1 MSAGHNTNYEKLTNA
16 NQRMINVLF
25 VCLGNICRSPVG
37 EGIFRM
43 LVKQR
48 GVDEQIRCDSAGTAS
63 YHIGEL
69 PDRRT
74 RENALEHGLTL
85 SHRARR
91 MTGEDLAQFDYF
103 VAMDE
108 VNFEAIE
115 KLSLRSVGV
124 INEDNTFLLREF
136 DLAVSDQPNVPDPYY
151 EDAAAFEEVYQIV
164 FRCCQ
169 QLLVYIAQQHSL
181 TLTTG
186 SPSTEIQ
193 P

>member
-1 MSAGHNTNYEKLTNA
+1 
-16 NQRMINVLF
+16 MINVLF
-25 VCLGNICRSPVG
+25 VCLGNICRSPIA
-37 EGIFRM
+37 EGVFRAII
-43 LVKQR
+43 KQQ
-48 GVDEQIRCDSAGTAS
+48 GLDGQITCDSAGTAS

-85 SHRARR
+85 THRARR

-108 VNFEAIE
+108 ANFEAIE

-124 INEDNTFLLREF
+124 VNEDNTFLLREF
-136 DLAVSDQPNVPDPYY
+136 DPDVSDQPNVPDPYY
-151 EDAAAFEEVYQIV
+151 EDATAFENVYQIV

-169 QLLVYIAQQHSL
+169 QLLIYIAQQRSL
-181 TLTTG
+181 TPAT
-186 SPSTEIQ
+186 PSLSTDVQ